1 MKRREVDFDK
11 IPEALRALP
20 QWVLW
25 RTMMRHG
32 KPAKMPLQPTGIA
45 AKSNDPS
52 TWRDFREIS
61 AYYNP
66 AHGGGIGFVFSP
78 EDPFCGVD
86 LDGCRDPETGVV
98 AEWARKIITAV
109 DTYAEVSPSG
119 TGVKL
124 FVRAFCER
132 GGRCKVDAE
141 KVSTKTPG
149 LEVYDSGRYFAVTG
163 WRLQGRDEPQ
173 ERDQAIAELL
183 EQYFYIPRYIEG

>member
-86 LDGCRDPETGVV
+86 LDGCGRRP
-98 AEWARKIITAV
+98 K
-109 DTYAEVSPSG
+109 
-119 TGVKL
+119 
-124 FVRAFCER
+124 R
-132 GGRCKVDAE
+132 GRNHR
-141 KVSTKTPG
+141 PG
-149 LEVYDSGRYFAVTG
+149 
-163 WRLQGRDEPQ
+163 QGRHPAHRRQPLGARRQRNGWKHQRHDSP
-173 ERDQAIAELL
+173 ERWDA
-183 EQYFYIPRYIEG
+183 PV